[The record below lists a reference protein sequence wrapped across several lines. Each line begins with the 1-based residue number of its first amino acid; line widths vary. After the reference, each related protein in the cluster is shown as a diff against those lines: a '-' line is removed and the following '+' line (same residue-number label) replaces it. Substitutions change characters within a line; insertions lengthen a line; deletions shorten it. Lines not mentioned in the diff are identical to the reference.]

1 MDSGNGIMDNKTT
14 HGGKREGAGRKRKP
28 TEVMY
33 IRLTPEIAKRVK
45 EEVKEHGC
53 SVGDVIESYINK

>member
-1 MDSGNGIMDNKTT
+1 MDNKTT
-14 HGGKREGAGRKRKP
+14 HGCKREGAGRKRKP

-45 EEVKEHGC
+45 EEAKEHGC

>member
-1 MDSGNGIMDNKTT
+1 MEKCNN
-14 HGGKREGAGRKRKP
+14 HGGKRDGSGRKRKP

-45 EEVKEHGC
+45 EQAKEHGC
-53 SVGDVIESYINK
+53 SVGDVIESYITK

>member
-1 MDSGNGIMDNKTT
+1 MMKNNS
-14 HGGKREGAGRKRKP
+14 HGGKRDGAGRKRKP

-45 EEVKEHGC
+45 EQAKENGC

>member
-1 MDSGNGIMDNKTT
+1 MSGKTT

-45 EEVKEHGC
+45 EQAKENGC

>member
-1 MDSGNGIMDNKTT
+1 MDNKAT

-45 EEVKEHGC
+45 EEAKEHGC

>member
-1 MDSGNGIMDNKTT
+1 MEMMKNNS

-28 TEVMY
+28 TEVIY

-45 EEVKEHGC
+45 EEAKEHGC
-53 SVGDVIESYINK
+53 SVGDVIESYIKK